1 MSKVKAIKC
10 PNCAAPLDLLGGG
23 RVNSIVCS
31 YCKSI
36 IDLNR
41 DYKVVGTF
49 KYIKAQYELPF
60 EIGMRGIIK
69 GVEWTIIGR
78 VDYITQVFPFEEWS
92 DLLLFSPLYGYAWLT
107 YENGHLTYSKR
118 VRDFP
123 LVEYRELSNYDS
135 IEYNDIEYRYE
146 DDYKAKVTYVEGELT
161 WIAKL
166 NDVAEFIDLIA
177 PPYGISAERSSNE
190 VEYYLNEY
198 LKEDEVY
205 RAFGVQKE
213 QEAEGDNPLKPFDIP
228 FFRELSKVAYLFL
241 FVVLGAYIW
250 FQLDGA
256 GREIQSFT
264 ATNQKPVVTNFN
276 VTSNKY
282 LVNILLKASNAKSL
296 NNFKIDILK
305 DKKDFFRFD
314 KSYAYKSG
322 VGKLSSSWER
332 GAYNVSAFI
341 NIDKLGNYT
350 LKVTPIDSNLSS
362 KVYVRVFEEKARLN
376 YLIYFAIFTFIA
388 RIWYK
393 FLNILHLRNSINT
406 LFSPDILWSIVMII
420 VVFLLVI
427 YT

>member
-49 KYIKAQYELPF
+49 KYIKAQHELPF
-60 EIGMRGIIK
+60 EIGMRGVIK

-78 VDYITQVFPFEEWS
+78 VDYKTQEFPFEEWS

-107 YENGHLTYSKR
+107 YENGHLIYSKR

-123 LVEYRELSNYDS
+123 LVSWRELSS
-135 IEYNDIEYRYE
+135 FETIEYNDIEYRYA
-146 DDYKAKVTYVEGELT
+146 DDYLAKVTYVEGELT

-166 NDVAEFIDLIA
+166 DDVTKYIDFVS
-177 PPYGISAERSSNE
+177 PPYGIGAEKSANE
-190 VEYYLNEY
+190 VEYYLSEY
-198 LKEDEVY
+198 LKEDDIY
-205 RAFGVQKE
+205 KAFDAQKVQ
-213 QEAEGDNPLKPFDIP
+213 QPEGDNPLKPFDRP
-228 FFRELSKVAYLFL
+228 FFRELSNIAFIFL
-241 FVVLGAYIW
+241 FIIIAAYVE
-250 FQLDGA
+250 FRFDGQ
-256 GREIQSFT
+256 GREIKSFT
-264 ATNQKPVVTNFN
+264 ATNQKPVVTDFN

-305 DKKDFFRFD
+305 DKKDFFGFD
-314 KSYAYKSG
+314 KSYAYKSD

-332 GAYNVSAFI
+332 GAYSVSAFI
-341 NIDKLGNYT
+341 NIDKLGKYT
-350 LKVTPIDSNLSS
+350 LKVTPVNSNLSS

-376 YLIYFAIFTFIA
+376 YLFYFAIFTFIA
-388 RIWYK
+388 WIWYK
-393 FLNILHLRNSINT
+393 ILYLKNSIGSLLPAN
-406 LFSPDILWSIVMII
+406 ILWSIVMII
-420 VVFLLVI
+420 VIFLFAI